1 MQLFIEIKSQL
12 KLEAREMS
20 IKEMELEIESLSN
33 NFEKLLNRTK
43 NSEERIEVFST
54 YYKMLLFIEKIK
66 IDELKRIKK

>member
-1 MQLFIEIKSQL
+1 
-12 KLEAREMS
+12 MS

-33 NFEKLLNRTK
+33 RFEKLLTRSR
-43 NSEERIEVFST
+43 NSEERLEVFST